1 MKKSIKRKLIGRELL
16 FGTIITIPSTEIVEI
31 LCQAE
36 LDWLFVDLEHSALTI
51 KDAQLI
57 LQTVGQKIPC
67 LIRVPSNDEVW
78 IKKALDIGASG
89 IIIPQVK
96 TIEDAKKA
104 VQLCKYPPDG
114 LRSVGISR
122 AQGYGK
128 IFQAYIDSANT
139 EIAVVIQI
147 EHIDAIEN
155 IENILTVSGID
166 CLFVGPYDLSASMN
180 RTGLITDKDVQKAIH
195 RVKIFAD
202 KANVALGIFGVTAEA
217 VKPYIQSGYKL
228 IAVGIDT
235 MLIASAVND
244 MVKSL
249 YR

>member
-1 MKKSIKRKLIGRELL
+1 M
-16 FGTIITIPSTEIVEI
+16 
-31 LCQAE
+31 
-36 LDWLFVDLEHSALTI
+36 
-51 KDAQLI
+51 
-57 LQTVGQKIPC
+57 
-67 LIRVPSNDEVW
+67 IRVPSNEEVW

-89 IIIPQVK
+89 IIVPQVK
-96 TIEDAKKA
+96 TIEDTIKA

-122 AQGYGK
+122 AQGYGTN
-128 IFQAYIDSANT
+128 FQAYIDSANT

-155 IENILTVSGID
+155 IEDILTAPGID

-180 RTGLITDKDVQKAIH
+180 RTGLIADKDVQKAIDH
-195 RVKIFAD
+195 VKVFAD
-202 KANVALGIFGVTAEA
+202 KANVALGIFGATTEA
-217 VKPYIQSGYKL
+217 VKPYIQSGYTL
-228 IAVGIDT
+228 VAVGIDT
-235 MLIASAVND
+235 MLIARAVND